1 MDAQFDQVATT
12 VGGTASAFPRTPLLR
27 FAVDLLR
34 TCRCHYFITSRR
46 CGLFVVGLR
55 PVVRQIESLQLV
67 ADLLRAFGYDT
78 YDGSVYALSVHL
90 SAGSRVQRHS
100 RDVTAR
106 RVTSLLGN
114 LAVVFIVWRERH
126 MRTAT
131 NFFIVN
137 LALCDVM
144 VTSW

>member
-1 MDAQFDQVATT
+1 
-12 VGGTASAFPRTPLLR
+12 
-27 FAVDLLR
+27 
-34 TCRCHYFITSRR
+34 
-46 CGLFVVGLR
+46 
-55 PVVRQIESLQLV
+55 VRQIESLQLV
-67 ADLLRAFGYDT
+67 ADLLRAFGSNT

-100 RDVTAR
+100 RDVTARRVTSLLDDVTAR

>member
-1 MDAQFDQVATT
+1 M
-12 VGGTASAFPRTPLLR
+12 
-27 FAVDLLR
+27 
-34 TCRCHYFITSRR
+34 
-46 CGLFVVGLR
+46 
-55 PVVRQIESLQLV
+55 RQIESLQLV
-67 ADLLRAFGYDT
+67 ADLLRAFGSDT
-78 YDGSVYALSVHL
+78 YDDGSVYALSVHL

-106 RVTSLLGN
+106 RVMSLLDDVTARQVTSLLGN

-144 VTSW
+144 VTW

>member
-67 ADLLRAFGYDT
+67 ADLLRAFGSDT
-78 YDGSVYALSVHL
+78 YDGSVYASSVHL

-106 RVTSLLGN
+106 RVTSLLDDVTARQLGGRVHRV
-114 LAVVFIVWRERH
+114 A
-126 MRTAT
+126 RTAHAHRHQ
-131 NFFIVN
+131 
-137 LALCDVM
+137 LLHRQPRAL
-144 VTSW
+144 

>member
-1 MDAQFDQVATT
+1 M
-12 VGGTASAFPRTPLLR
+12 
-27 FAVDLLR
+27 
-34 TCRCHYFITSRR
+34 
-46 CGLFVVGLR
+46 
-55 PVVRQIESLQLV
+55 
-67 ADLLRAFGYDT
+67 
-78 YDGSVYALSVHL
+78 
-90 SAGSRVQRHS
+90 
-100 RDVTAR
+100 
-106 RVTSLLGN
+106 TSLLGN